1 MKIQE
6 ITTKDILSKTNLP
19 IGDYAVN
26 PYVEAIIERAKDR
39 CNLVWQ
45 YYIII
50 SISGH

>member
-26 PYVEAIIERAKDR
+26 PYVDTKDAI
-39 CNLVWQ
+39 
-45 YYIII
+45 
-50 SISGH
+50 